1 MTEPLACKH
10 CGSTLTMNA
19 LVRPTAD
26 GYEYA
31 CEGCAIREGGYVPL
45 SSRSLSVIGL
55 SDGGAPSAGSE

>member
-1 MTEPLACKH
+1 MMPEEPVCKH

-31 CEGCAIREGGYVPL
+31 CEGCAVRERGYVRPA
-45 SSRSLSVIGL
+45 S
-55 SDGGAPSAGSE
+55 